1 MLYVFAFDRV
11 GVAVGDLFF
20 VDPQPESGQEGAE
33 RGVRLEVRLMER
45 PPLTGSIYSSQTIV
59 ADRPV
64 WRADLLESVDGPMG
78 SFDRTHHHPQFK
90 GWEPCPRVFEP
101 AMSADPVAFVGEQL
115 ADLDALLAG
124 AGLDASAVG
133 PDDAAQLR
141 AAVPEIVAVVQRLLD
156 GVHAGELATA
166 PVVDGRADLGDS
178 VRSSW
183 L

>member
-20 VDPQPESGQEGAE
+20 LDPQPESGQEGAE

-64 WRADLLESVDGPMG
+64 WRADLLESVAGPMG
-78 SFDRTHHHPQFK
+78 SFDRTHHHPRFK

-101 AMSADPVAFVGEQL
+101 AMSADPVGFVGEQL
-115 ADLDALLAG
+115 SDLAALLAG
-124 AGLDASAVG
+124 AGLDESAVG
-133 PDDAAQLR
+133 PDDAEQLR
-141 AAVPEIVAVVQRLLD
+141 AAVPEITAMVQRLLD
-156 GVHAGELATA
+156 RVHAGELATA
-166 PVVDGRADLGDS
+166 PLVDGRADLGPS
-178 VRSSW
+178 VRVSW

>member
-1 MLYVFAFDRV
+1 MLYLFAFERV

-20 VDPQPESGQEGAE
+20 VDPQPETGQEGAE

-45 PPLTGSIYSSQTIV
+45 PPLAGSIYASQTIV

-64 WRADLLESVDGPMG
+64 WRADLLESVSGPMG

-101 AMSADPVAFVGEQL
+101 DMSADPVGFVARQL
-115 ADLDALLAG
+115 SDLPTLLAG
-124 AGLDASAVG
+124 AGLDETVVG
-133 PDDAAQLR
+133 PEDTEQLR
-141 AAVPEIVAVVQRLLD
+141 AAVPEIAATVQRLLD
-156 GVHAGELATA
+156 RVHSGELATA
-166 PVVDGRADLGDS
+166 PGVDLGDS
-178 VRSSW
+178 VRASW